1 MKQLRAELK
10 LNETQMK
17 GTGTSVDALE
27 QREKLLKQELQAS
40 GDKVTFLSDKLR
52 VAKEVFGENSI
63 EASNWSAKL
72 ADAKRVQETIAQELS
87 STTGKLDEQKEAESE
102 LSQEALEAAEKL
114 KKQAEAEAQLQSAV
128 EQADQKIK
136 QLDQELELNQTKL
149 DGSENKTSLLRDRQ
163 VLLANQSQIVAQKT
177 ATLQSALDACSQE
190 VGENSEKYNEL
201 KSSLAEAQTQQAAI
215 QNEIRNTT
223 KELSEQKS
231 TVQTFGEGL
240 GKFGE
245 GTEKVGQSLR
255 TVSTTAAGALTGAA
269 ASAITFEDAFA
280 GVKKTS
286 DEVYN
291 ANGQCVYSYQQLEDG
306 IRNMA
311 KEIPA
316 STTEI
321 ASVAETAGQLGIKTQ
336 DVLGFTRVMI
346 DMGNSTNLAADDAAT
361 AIAKFANVT
370 GLAADQSMSAEEK
383 YSKMGSTIV
392 DLGNNY
398 ATTEADIMNMATNLA
413 SAGTQVGM
421 SESDILALATALSSV
436 GMEAQAGGTA
446 FSKAMVQMQIDVE
459 TNSEGLKDWAN
470 VAGMSVDEFSTLFRE
485 DATGALEAFIA
496 GLSQCGGETDSAIK
510 VLDDMGIT
518 ETRMRDALLRS
529 ANASDV
535 FTSAIQTGNEAWN
548 ENTALTEEANKRYET
563 TKSKIQIMGN
573 NLKDVGITLGST
585 FLPMIAQGTEK
596 IKGFADAISQMD
608 SNQQKILLGILGFVA
623 ILSPLLIG
631 IGKVSTGISAIIGV
645 GSKLTGMIAGIGTA
659 AEGAGA
665 AAAGGAGIA
674 LGPILLIVAAI
685 AAITGAIALLWQK
698 SESFRDFFTELF
710 GIFQDTISG
719 FLDSLDISGKIDEI
733 KQTLGGFEEKILGL
747 EDLFEIVGTV
757 LAIIIIP
764 ALAQVAAGFSMLLS
778 IINPILTIIG
788 GLIDQLSGL
797 GTFIVGVFTG
807 DMDKAYQGLQTWK
820 SGVGTT
826 FSGLWSLVVGGLNGF
841 LSGLVNFFT
850 SLLHVCGLD
859 SFTNGVKNT
868 FEGIKNGI
876 STKINAARDT
886 VKSAIEKIKS
896 FFNFTWK
903 LPELKVPDIAITGS
917 FSLNPPSVP
926 HFSVKWHADGAI
938 FSRPTIFQT
947 RSGFHGV
954 GEAGEE
960 AVAPITLLRSY
971 VEESVENA
979 LARLQRT
986 ETDPIDYDRL
996 ADAMAR
1002 RKVTVEYNGREFGR
1016 IIEEVAT

>member
-1 MKQLRAELK
+1 
-10 LNETQMK
+10 MK
-17 GTGTSVDALE
+17 GAGETVD
-27 QREKLLKQELQAS
+27 LLKQKEELLRKELQES
-40 GDKVTFLSDKLR
+40 STKVELTNNKLSKARDI
-52 VAKEVFGENSI
+52 FGENSA
-63 EASNWSAKL
+63 EVSTWKTKL
-72 ADAKRVQETIAQELS
+72 ADAKRVQEAIAQELS
-87 STTGKLDEQKEAESE
+87 GTT
-102 LSQEALEAAEKL
+102 EKL
-114 KKQAEAEAQLQSAV
+114 KEQAEAEAQLQSAV

-149 DGSENKTSLLRDRQ
+149 DGSENKTSLLRERQ
-163 VLLANQSQIVAQKT
+163 VLLANQSQIAAQKT

-201 KSSLAEAQTQQAAI
+201 KSSLVEAQTQQVAI

-231 TVQTFGEGL
+231 TAQTFGEGL

-255 TVSTTAAGALTGAA
+255 TVSTTAAGALIGAA
-269 ASAITFEDAFA
+269 TSAITFEDAFV
-280 GVKKTS
+280 GVKKTC
-286 DEVYN
+286 DEVYD
-291 ANGQCVYSYQQLEDG
+291 ANGKCTYSYKELEDG

-392 DLGNNY
+392 DLGNNFQ
-398 ATTEADIMNMATNLA
+398 TTEADIMDMATNLA

-446 FSKAMVQMQIDVE
+446 FSKAMVQMQLDVE

-485 DATGALEAFIA
+485 NATGALEAFIT

-535 FTSAIQTGNEAWN
+535 FTSAIQTGSEAWD
-548 ENTALTEEANKRYET
+548 ENTALAEEANKKYGDV
-563 TKSKIQIMGN
+563 KSKIEIMGN
-573 NLKDVGITLGST
+573 NLKDAGITLGST

-596 IKGFADAISQMD
+596 IKGFANAISQMD

-698 SESFRDFFTELF
+698 SESFRDFFSELF

-850 SLLHVCGLD
+850 SLLHACGLD

-1016 IIEEVAT
+1016 IIEEVTT

>member
-1 MKQLRAELK
+1 
-10 LNETQMK
+10 MK
-17 GTGTSVDALE
+17 GTGETVD
-27 QREKLLKQELQAS
+27 LLKQREELLRKELQES
-40 GDKVTFLSDKLR
+40 STKVELTNNKLSKARDI
-52 VAKEVFGENSI
+52 FGENSV
-63 EASNWSAKL
+63 EVSTWKTNL
-72 ADAKRVQETIAQELS
+72 ADAKRVQEAIAQELS
-87 STTGKLDEQKEAESE
+87 GTT
-102 LSQEALEAAEKL
+102 EKL
-114 KKQAEAEAQLQSAV
+114 KKQAEAEAQLQSTV
-128 EQADQKIK
+128 EQADQKLK

-149 DGSENKTSLLRDRQ
+149 DGSENKTRLLRERQ
-163 VLLANQSQIVAQKT
+163 VLLAEQSQIAAQKT

-201 KSSLAEAQTQQAAI
+201 KSSLVEAQTQQAAI

-231 TVQTFGEGL
+231 AVQTFGEGL

-255 TVSTTAAGALTGAA
+255 TVSTTAAGALIGAA
-269 ASAITFEDAFA
+269 TSAITFEDAFV
-280 GVKKTS
+280 GVKKTC
-286 DEVYN
+286 DEVYD
-291 ANGQCVYSYQQLEDG
+291 ANGKCTYSYKELEDG

-361 AIAKFANVT
+361 AIAKFANIT

-392 DLGNNY
+392 DLGNNFQ
-398 ATTEADIMNMATNLA
+398 TTEADIMNMATNLA

-446 FSKAMVQMQIDVE
+446 FSKAMVQMQLDVE

-485 DATGALEAFIA
+485 DATGALEAFIT

-535 FTSAIQTGNEAWN
+535 FTSAIQTGSEAWD
-548 ENTALTEEANKRYET
+548 ENTALAEEANKKYGDV
-563 TKSKIQIMGN
+563 KSQIEIMGN

-596 IKGFADAISQMD
+596 IKGFADTISQMD
-608 SNQQKILLGILGFVA
+608 SNQQKMLLGILGFVA

-747 EDLFEIVGTV
+747 EDLFKIVGTV

-850 SLLHVCGLD
+850 SLLHACGLD
-859 SFTNGVKNT
+859 SFANGVQNT
-868 FEGIKNGI
+868 FEKIKSGI
-876 STKINAARDT
+876 STKINAAKDT

-903 LPELKVPDIAITGS
+903 LPELKVPDIVITGS

-979 LARLQRT
+979 LTRLQRA

-1016 IIEEVAT
+1016 IIEEVTT

>member
-1 MKQLRAELK
+1 
-10 LNETQMK
+10 MK
-17 GTGTSVDALE
+17 GAGETVD
-27 QREKLLKQELQAS
+27 LLKQKEELLRKELQES
-40 GDKVTFLSDKLR
+40 STKVELTNNKLSKARDI
-52 VAKEVFGENSI
+52 FGENSA
-63 EASNWSAKL
+63 EVSTWKTKL
-72 ADAKRVQETIAQELS
+72 ADAKRVQEAIAQELS
-87 STTGKLDEQKEAESE
+87 STT
-102 LSQEALEAAEKL
+102 EKL
-114 KKQAEAEAQLQSAV
+114 KEQAEAEAQLQSAV

-149 DGSENKTSLLRDRQ
+149 DGSENKTSLLRERQ
-163 VLLANQSQIVAQKT
+163 VLLANQSQIAAQKT

-201 KSSLAEAQTQQAAI
+201 KSSLVEAQTQQVAI

-255 TVSTTAAGALTGAA
+255 TVSTTAAGALIGAA
-269 ASAITFEDAFA
+269 TSAITFEDAFV
-280 GVKKTS
+280 GVKKTC
-286 DEVYN
+286 DEVYD
-291 ANGQCVYSYQQLEDG
+291 ANGKCTYSYKELEDG

-392 DLGNNY
+392 DLGNNFQ
-398 ATTEADIMNMATNLA
+398 TTEADIMDMATNLA

-446 FSKAMVQMQIDVE
+446 FSKAMVQMQLDVE

-485 DATGALEAFIA
+485 DATGALEAFIT

-535 FTSAIQTGNEAWN
+535 FTSAIQTGSEAWD
-548 ENTALTEEANKRYET
+548 ENTALAEEANKKYGDV
-563 TKSKIQIMGN
+563 KSKIEIMGN

-826 FSGLWSLVVGGLNGF
+826 FSGLWSLVGGLNGF

-850 SLLHVCGLD
+850 SLLHACGLD

-903 LPELKVPDIAITGS
+903 LPDLKLPHFSITGS
-917 FSLNPPSVP
+917 FSLDPPSVP
-926 HFSVKWHADGAI
+926 KFGINWYAKGAI
-938 FSRPTIFQT
+938 FRQATILPTY
-947 RSGFHGV
+947 SGLKGV

-960 AVAPITLLRSY
+960 AVLPITLLRSY
-971 VEESVENA
+971 VEESVESA
-979 LARLQRT
+979 LAKLQRT

-1016 IIEEVAT
+1016 IIEEATT

>member
-1 MKQLRAELK
+1 LKQLRAELK

-201 KSSLAEAQTQQAAI
+201 KSSLVEAQTQQAAI

-255 TVSTTAAGALTGAA
+255 AVSTTAAGALIGAA
-269 ASAITFEDAFA
+269 TSAITFEDAFV
-280 GVKKTS
+280 GVKKTC
-286 DEVYN
+286 DEVYD
-291 ANGQCVYSYQQLEDG
+291 ANGQCIYSYKELEDG

-361 AIAKFANVT
+361 AIAKFANIT

-392 DLGNNY
+392 DLGNNFQ
-398 ATTEADIMNMATNLA
+398 TTEADIMDMATNLA

-446 FSKAMVQMQIDVE
+446 FSKAMIQMQLDVE

-485 DATGALEAFIA
+485 NATGALEAFIT

-535 FTSAIQTGNEAWN
+535 FTSAIQTGSEAWD
-548 ENTALTEEANKRYET
+548 ENTALAEEANKKYGDV
-563 TKSKIQIMGN
+563 KSQIKIMGN

-778 IINPILTIIG
+778 IIG

-850 SLLHVCGLD
+850 SLLHACGLD

-903 LPELKVPDIAITGS
+903 LPDLKLPHFSITGS
-917 FSLNPPSVP
+917 FSLDPPSVP
-926 HFSVKWHADGAI
+926 KFGINWYAKGAI
-938 FSRPTIFQT
+938 FRQATILPTY
-947 RSGFHGV
+947 SGLKGV

-1016 IIEEVAT
+1016 IIEEVTT

>member
-1 MKQLRAELK
+1 
-10 LNETQMK
+10 MK
-17 GTGTSVDALE
+17 GAGETVD
-27 QREKLLKQELQAS
+27 LLKQKEELLRKELQES
-40 GDKVTFLSDKLR
+40 STKVELTNNKLSKARDI
-52 VAKEVFGENSI
+52 FGENSA
-63 EASNWSAKL
+63 EVSTWKTKL
-72 ADAKRVQETIAQELS
+72 ADAKRVQEAIAQELS
-87 STTGKLDEQKEAESE
+87 GTT
-102 LSQEALEAAEKL
+102 EKL
-114 KKQAEAEAQLQSAV
+114 KEQAEAEAQLQSAV

-201 KSSLAEAQTQQAAI
+201 KSSLVEAQTQQAAI

-255 TVSTTAAGALTGAA
+255 TVSTTAAGALIGAA
-269 ASAITFEDAFA
+269 TSAITFEDAFV
-280 GVKKTS
+280 GVKKTC
-286 DEVYN
+286 DEVYD
-291 ANGQCVYSYQQLEDG
+291 ANGKCAYSYKELEDG

-392 DLGNNY
+392 DLGNNFQ
-398 ATTEADIMNMATNLA
+398 TTEADIMDMATNLA

-446 FSKAMVQMQIDVE
+446 FSKAMVQMQLDVE

-485 DATGALEAFIA
+485 DATGALEAFIT

-535 FTSAIQTGNEAWN
+535 FTSAIQTGSEAWD
-548 ENTALTEEANKRYET
+548 ENTALAEEANKKYGDV
-563 TKSKIQIMGN
+563 KSKIEIMGN

-596 IKGFADAISQMD
+596 IKGFANAISQMD

-698 SESFRDFFTELF
+698 SESFRDFFSELF

-850 SLLHVCGLD
+850 SLLHACGLD

-903 LPELKVPDIAITGS
+903 LPDLKLPHFSITGS
-917 FSLNPPSVP
+917 FSLDPPSVP
-926 HFSVKWHADGAI
+926 KLGIDWYAKGAI
-938 FSRPTIFQT
+938 FRQATILPTY
-947 RSGFHGV
+947 SGLKGV

-986 ETDPIDYDRL
+986 ETDLIDYDRL

-1016 IIEEVAT
+1016 IIEEVTA

>member
-1 MKQLRAELK
+1 
-10 LNETQMK
+10 
-17 GTGTSVDALE
+17 
-27 QREKLLKQELQAS
+27 
-40 GDKVTFLSDKLR
+40 
-52 VAKEVFGENSI
+52 
-63 EASNWSAKL
+63 
-72 ADAKRVQETIAQELS
+72 
-87 STTGKLDEQKEAESE
+87 
-102 LSQEALEAAEKL
+102 
-114 KKQAEAEAQLQSAV
+114 
-128 EQADQKIK
+128 
-136 QLDQELELNQTKL
+136 
-149 DGSENKTSLLRDRQ
+149 
-163 VLLANQSQIVAQKT
+163 
-177 ATLQSALDACSQE
+177 
-190 VGENSEKYNEL
+190 
-201 KSSLAEAQTQQAAI
+201 
-215 QNEIRNTT
+215 
-223 KELSEQKS
+223 
-231 TVQTFGEGL
+231 
-240 GKFGE
+240 
-245 GTEKVGQSLR
+245 
-255 TVSTTAAGALTGAA
+255 
-269 ASAITFEDAFA
+269 
-280 GVKKTS
+280 
-286 DEVYN
+286 
-291 ANGQCVYSYQQLEDG
+291 
-306 IRNMA
+306 
-311 KEIPA
+311 
-316 STTEI
+316 
-321 ASVAETAGQLGIKTQ
+321 
-336 DVLGFTRVMI
+336 
-346 DMGNSTNLAADDAAT
+346 
-361 AIAKFANVT
+361 
-370 GLAADQSMSAEEK
+370 
-383 YSKMGSTIV
+383 
-392 DLGNNY
+392 
-398 ATTEADIMNMATNLA
+398 
-413 SAGTQVGM
+413 
-421 SESDILALATALSSV
+421 
-436 GMEAQAGGTA
+436 
-446 FSKAMVQMQIDVE
+446 
-459 TNSEGLKDWAN
+459 
-470 VAGMSVDEFSTLFRE
+470 
-485 DATGALEAFIA
+485 
-496 GLSQCGGETDSAIK
+496 
-510 VLDDMGIT
+510 MGIT

-535 FTSAIQTGNEAWN
+535 FTSAIQTGSEAWD
-548 ENTALTEEANKRYET
+548 ENTALAEEANKKYGDV
-563 TKSKIQIMGN
+563 KSKIEIMGN
-573 NLKDVGITLGST
+573 NLKDAGITLGST

-596 IKGFADAISQMD
+596 IKGFANAISQMD

-698 SESFRDFFTELF
+698 SESFRDFFSELF

-850 SLLHVCGLD
+850 SLLHACGLD

-1016 IIEEVAT
+1016 IIEEVTT

>member
-114 KKQAEAEAQLQSAV
+114 KKQAEAEAQLQSTV

-201 KSSLAEAQTQQAAI
+201 KSSLVEAQTQQAAI

-231 TVQTFGEGL
+231 AVQTFGEGL

-255 TVSTTAAGALTGAA
+255 AVSTTAAGALIGAA
-269 ASAITFEDAFA
+269 TSAITFEDAFV
-280 GVKKTS
+280 GVKKTC
-286 DEVYN
+286 DEVYD
-291 ANGQCVYSYQQLEDG
+291 ANGQCIYSYKELEDG

-361 AIAKFANVT
+361 AIAKFANIT

-392 DLGNNY
+392 DLGNNFQ
-398 ATTEADIMNMATNLA
+398 TTEADIMDMATNLA

-446 FSKAMVQMQIDVE
+446 FSKAMIQMQLDVE

-485 DATGALEAFIA
+485 NATGALEAFIT
-496 GLSQCGGETDSAIK
+496 GL
-510 VLDDMGIT
+510 
-518 ETRMRDALLRS
+518 R
-529 ANASDV
+529 
-535 FTSAIQTGNEAWN
+535 
-548 ENTALTEEANKRYET
+548 
-563 TKSKIQIMGN
+563 
-573 NLKDVGITLGST
+573 
-585 FLPMIAQGTEK
+585 
-596 IKGFADAISQMD
+596 
-608 SNQQKILLGILGFVA
+608 
-623 ILSPLLIG
+623 
-631 IGKVSTGISAIIGV
+631 
-645 GSKLTGMIAGIGTA
+645 
-659 AEGAGA
+659 
-665 AAAGGAGIA
+665 
-674 LGPILLIVAAI
+674 
-685 AAITGAIALLWQK
+685 
-698 SESFRDFFTELF
+698 
-710 GIFQDTISG
+710 
-719 FLDSLDISGKIDEI
+719 
-733 KQTLGGFEEKILGL
+733 
-747 EDLFEIVGTV
+747 
-757 LAIIIIP
+757 
-764 ALAQVAAGFSMLLS
+764 
-778 IINPILTIIG
+778 
-788 GLIDQLSGL
+788 
-797 GTFIVGVFTG
+797 
-807 DMDKAYQGLQTWK
+807 
-820 SGVGTT
+820 
-826 FSGLWSLVVGGLNGF
+826 
-841 LSGLVNFFT
+841 
-850 SLLHVCGLD
+850 H
-859 SFTNGVKNT
+859 
-868 FEGIKNGI
+868 
-876 STKINAARDT
+876 
-886 VKSAIEKIKS
+886 
-896 FFNFTWK
+896 
-903 LPELKVPDIAITGS
+903 
-917 FSLNPPSVP
+917 PSWRC
-926 HFSVKWHADGAI
+926 S
-938 FSRPTIFQT
+938 
-947 RSGFHGV
+947 
-954 GEAGEE
+954 
-960 AVAPITLLRSY
+960 
-971 VEESVENA
+971 
-979 LARLQRT
+979 
-986 ETDPIDYDRL
+986 
-996 ADAMAR
+996 
-1002 RKVTVEYNGREFGR
+1002 
-1016 IIEEVAT
+1016 

>member
-114 KKQAEAEAQLQSAV
+114 KKQAEAEAQLQSSV

-201 KSSLAEAQTQQAAI
+201 KSSLVEAQTQQAAI

-231 TVQTFGEGL
+231 AVQTFGEGL

-255 TVSTTAAGALTGAA
+255 AVSTTGAA
-269 ASAITFEDAFA
+269 TSAITFEDAFV
-280 GVKKTS
+280 GVKKTC
-286 DEVYN
+286 DEVYD
-291 ANGQCVYSYQQLEDG
+291 ANGQCIYSYKELEDG

-361 AIAKFANVT
+361 AIAKFANIT

-392 DLGNNY
+392 GLGNNFQ
-398 ATTEADIMNMATNLA
+398 TTEADIMDMATNLA

-446 FSKAMVQMQIDVE
+446 FSKAMVQMQLDVE

-485 DATGALEAFIA
+485 NATGALEAFIT

-535 FTSAIQTGNEAWN
+535 FTSAIQTGSEAWD
-548 ENTALTEEANKRYET
+548 ENTALAEEANKKYGDV
-563 TKSKIQIMGN
+563 KSQIEIMGN

-850 SLLHVCGLD
+850 SLLHACGLD

-903 LPELKVPDIAITGS
+903 LPDLKVPDIAITGS

-947 RSGFHGV
+947 RSWRGSGSTNHTIKV
-954 GEAGEE
+954 IHRRTRRKRTGEA
-960 AVAPITLLRSY
+960 AKNRDRS
-971 VEESVENA
+971 
-979 LARLQRT
+979 
-986 ETDPIDYDRL
+986 D
-996 ADAMAR
+996 
-1002 RKVTVEYNGREFGR
+1002 
-1016 IIEEVAT
+1016 